1 MARPQKRGM
10 DYFPMDVNTNHTLDY
25 LRMRFG
31 LVGFGAVV
39 RLWQRIYAENGY
51 YMEADEDALGFFAE
65 ENRLNPEELDKIIAF
80 AVRQGIFD
88 EQLYKEEGIL
98 TSYEIQ
104 ERYFSAVG
112 RRSRV
117 EADSRYF
124 LLPAEECGANLCL
137 DGVFVNRN
145 TAETDVP
152 ACNNPQT
159 KENNTKVN
167 QIIQNQTIQ
176 DQTTQNQNILY
187 INKSKPE
194 ETTEEKTETKCSSL
208 QSKEALRLVGMF
220 EKITGKKVKNKLL
233 NLFLQ
238 ALSTGIEPKNLEQL
252 IYKAVKQHECEQ
264 YLTAKLENSL
274 SDT

>member
-65 ENRLNPEELDKIIAF
+65 ENRLYE
-80 AVRQGIFD
+80 
-88 EQLYKEEGIL
+88 EEGIL

-194 ETTEEKTETKCSSL
+194 ETTEEKIETKCSSL